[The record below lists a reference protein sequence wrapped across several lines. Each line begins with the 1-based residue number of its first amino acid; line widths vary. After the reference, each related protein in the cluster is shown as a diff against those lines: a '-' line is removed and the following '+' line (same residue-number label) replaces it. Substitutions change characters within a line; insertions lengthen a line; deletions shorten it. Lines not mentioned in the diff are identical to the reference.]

1 MLTSNTFDWARRCFE
16 KIPVEIRARVVWT
29 TLIVSGRLTT
39 QPKARWVNEGKNFKE
54 NRSLDQLP
62 WQDWAIFLPRAISFG
77 GFYFLLTLGNF
88 LSNSIHYWA
97 TFSDIWAKF
106 AQTIWSHCQ
115 LRKKQK
121 TCFLHRD
128 VGSFDFD
135 VAFQD
140 DDLSTNMTT
149 KRRRRRCCCCCR
161 RRQRRCW
168 HLLPAFVVVFVAAFL
183 YLWTWGRIYLWVTFR
198 LFDNYSWSYS
208 NILNFEK
215 KIISGQLQT
224 TTNLI

>member
-1 MLTSNTFDWARRCFE
+1 MGDFFQRF
-16 KIPVEIRARVVWT
+16 
-29 TLIVSGRLTT
+29 
-39 QPKARWVNEGKNFKE
+39 
-54 NRSLDQLP
+54 
-62 WQDWAIFLPRAISFG
+62 
-77 GFYFLLTLGNF
+77 
-88 LSNSIHYWA
+88 
-97 TFSDIWAKF
+97 WAKF

-215 KIISGQLQT
+215 KDYKWSTSDHYKPDLTNFSLLISDNRWPHKRQERGCGFDSSSS
-224 TTNLI
+224 